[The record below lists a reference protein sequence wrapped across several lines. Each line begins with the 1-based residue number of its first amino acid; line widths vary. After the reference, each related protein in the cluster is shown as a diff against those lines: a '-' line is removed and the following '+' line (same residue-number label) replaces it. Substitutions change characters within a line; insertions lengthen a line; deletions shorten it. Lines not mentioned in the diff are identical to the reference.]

1 MINSKCPRALGFL
14 VLSSRSFVHSVRG
27 GMEKRLKVFQEVG
40 LSEQKA
46 KETAK
51 NEKLASQLAQIIDQ
65 VTILNAINL
74 YFQSR
79 VKYLVIAWLFF
90 WT

>member
-1 MINSKCPRALGFL
+1 
-14 VLSSRSFVHSVRG
+14 
-27 GMEKRLKVFQEVG
+27 MEKRLKVFQEIG

-65 VTILNAINL
+65 VTILNCNKSIFSVTCQVFSLAALLDLKSFVIVMMSDYQSDVWKKFNTL
-74 YFQSR
+74 Y
-79 VKYLVIAWLFF
+79 
-90 WT
+90 